1 MIENKKIGEEIV
13 AKAKSEVKRETEPI
27 KVNVDLEELKKFKQ
41 IITNFVGFSVAQR
54 DLVLGLTDI
63 ADKLLTEVLTLGK
76 KGEKIDAWLQKK
88 QKNLSVFVAE
98 ANFDDYNKLAK
109 EIREKFLE
117 LTRISAKIDGLNTSL
132 NLVVDLINKH
142 IDEFKIDI
150 KDFHE

>member
-1 MIENKKIGEEIV
+1 M
-13 AKAKSEVKRETEPI
+13 AKTKSEVKAKPI

-63 ADKLLTEVLTLGK
+63 ADKLLTEVLALGK
-76 KGEKIDAWLQKK
+76 KGEKVDAWLQKK
-88 QKNLSVFVAE
+88 QKNLAVFVAE
-98 ANFDDYNKLAK
+98 NSYEEYKKLA
-109 EIREKFLE
+109 EEVREKFLE

-142 IDEFKIDI
+142 IDECKINL
-150 KDFHE
+150 KDFE

>member
-1 MIENKKIGEEIV
+1 MAEAKVKKE
-13 AKAKSEVKRETEPI
+13 AKPI
-27 KVNVDLEELKKFKQ
+27 KVNVDLEELRKFKE

-54 DLVLGLTDI
+54 DLVCGLTDI
-63 ADKLLTEVLTLGK
+63 ADKLLTEILALGK
-76 KGEKIDAWLQKK
+76 EGEKIDAWLQKK

-142 IDEFKIDI
+142 IDEFKIDTRN
-150 KDFHE
+150 F

>member
-1 MIENKKIGEEIV
+1 MAEAKVKKE
-13 AKAKSEVKRETEPI
+13 AKPI

-63 ADKLLTEVLTLGK
+63 ADKLLTEVLALGK

-98 ANFDDYNKLAK
+98 NSYEDYKKLA
-109 EIREKFLE
+109 EEVREKFLE

-142 IDEFKIDI
+142 IDEFKIDL
-150 KDFHE
+150 KDF

>member
-1 MIENKKIGEEIV
+1 MAEAKIKKE
-13 AKAKSEVKRETEPI
+13 AKPI
-27 KVNVDLEELKKFKQ
+27 KVNVDLEELKKFKE

-54 DLVLGLTDI
+54 DLVCGLTDI

-98 ANFDDYNKLAK
+98 ANFEDYNKLAK

-142 IDEFKIDI
+142 IDECKIDI
-150 KDFHE
+150 RNF

>member
-1 MIENKKIGEEIV
+1 MIKVKKTGEIMAE
-13 AKAKSEVKRETEPI
+13 AKVKKETKPI
-27 KVNVDLEELKKFKQ
+27 KVNVDLNELREFKK

-54 DLVLGLTDI
+54 DLVCGLTDI

-76 KGEKIDAWLQKK
+76 EGEKIDAWLQKK

-109 EIREKFLE
+109 EIREKFLK

-142 IDEFKIDI
+142 IDECKIDL
-150 KDFHE
+150 KDF

>member
-1 MIENKKIGEEIV
+1 MAEAKVKKE
-13 AKAKSEVKRETEPI
+13 AKPI
-27 KVNVDLEELKKFKQ
+27 KVNVDLEELREFKK

-54 DLVLGLTDI
+54 DLVCGLTDI
-63 ADKLLTEVLTLGK
+63 ADKLLTEVLSLGK
-76 KGEKIDAWLQKK
+76 EGEKIDAWLQKK
-88 QKNLSVFVAE
+88 QKNLAVFVAE
-98 ANFDDYNKLAK
+98 ANYEDYNKLAK

>member
-1 MIENKKIGEEIV
+1 M
-13 AKAKSEVKRETEPI
+13 AKTKSEVKSKPI
-27 KVNVDLEELKKFKQ
+27 QVNVDLEELREFKK

-54 DLVLGLTDI
+54 DLVCGLTDI
-63 ADKLLTEVLTLGK
+63 ADKLLTEVLALGK

-98 ANFDDYNKLAK
+98 ANFDDYSKLAK

>member
-1 MIENKKIGEEIV
+1 MAEAKTKK
-13 AKAKSEVKRETEPI
+13 ATEPI

-76 KGEKIDAWLQKK
+76 KGEKIDAWLQ
-88 QKNLSVFVAE
+88 NLAVFVAE
-98 ANFDDYNKLAK
+98 NSYEDYKKLA
-109 EIREKFLE
+109 EEVREKFLE

-142 IDEFKIDI
+142 IDECKIDI
-150 KDFHE
+150 KDF

>member
-1 MIENKKIGEEIV
+1 M

-88 QKNLSVFVAE
+88 QKNLAVFVAE
-98 ANFDDYNKLAK
+98 NSYEDYKKLA
-109 EIREKFLE
+109 EEVREKFLE
-117 LTRISAKIDGLNTSL
+117 LTRISAKIDGLNISL

-142 IDEFKIDI
+142 IDEFKIDL
-150 KDFHE
+150 KDFHEEK

>member
-1 MIENKKIGEEIV
+1 M

>member
-1 MIENKKIGEEIV
+1 M
-13 AKAKSEVKRETEPI
+13 VKRETKPI

-54 DLVLGLTDI
+54 DLVCGLTDI
-63 ADKLLTEVLTLGK
+63 ADKLLSEVLALGK
-76 KGEKIDAWLQKK
+76 EGEKIDAWLQKK

-98 ANFDDYNKLAK
+98 ANFEDYNKLAK

-142 IDEFKIDI
+142 IDEFKIDL
-150 KDFHE
+150 KDF

>member
-1 MIENKKIGEEIV
+1 MAEAKTKK
-13 AKAKSEVKRETEPI
+13 ETKPI
-27 KVNVDLEELKKFKQ
+27 KVNVDLKELREFKK

-54 DLVLGLTDI
+54 DLVCGLTDI
-63 ADKLLTEVLTLGK
+63 ADKLLSEVLALGK
-76 KGEKIDAWLQKK
+76 EGEKIDAWLQKK

-142 IDEFKIDI
+142 IDEFKIDTRN
-150 KDFHE
+150 F

>member
-1 MIENKKIGEEIV
+1 M

-88 QKNLSVFVAE
+88 QKNLAVFVAE
-98 ANFDDYNKLAK
+98 NSYEEYKKLA
-109 EIREKFLE
+109 EEVREKFLE

-142 IDEFKIDI
+142 IDECKINL
-150 KDFHE
+150 KDFE

>member
-1 MIENKKIGEEIV
+1 MAEAKTKK
-13 AKAKSEVKRETEPI
+13 ETKPI
-27 KVNVDLEELKKFKQ
+27 KINVNLKELREFKK

-54 DLVLGLTDI
+54 DLVCGLTDI
-63 ADKLLTEVLTLGK
+63 ADKLLTEVLALGK

-142 IDEFKIDI
+142 IDEFKIDTRN
-150 KDFHE
+150 F

>member
-1 MIENKKIGEEIV
+1 MAEAKTKK
-13 AKAKSEVKRETEPI
+13 ETKPI
-27 KVNVDLEELKKFKQ
+27 KVNVDLEELREFKK

-63 ADKLLTEVLTLGK
+63 ADKLLTEVLALGK

-98 ANFDDYNKLAK
+98 NSYEDYKNLA
-109 EIREKFLE
+109 EEVREKFLE

-142 IDEFKIDI
+142 IDEFKIDL
-150 KDFHE
+150 KDF

>member
-1 MIENKKIGEEIV
+1 MAEAKVKK
-13 AKAKSEVKRETEPI
+13 ETKPI

-63 ADKLLTEVLTLGK
+63 ADKLLTEVLALGK

-88 QKNLSVFVAE
+88 QKNLAVFVTE
-98 ANFDDYNKLAK
+98 ANYEDYKKLA
-109 EIREKFLE
+109 EEVREKFLE

-142 IDEFKIDI
+142 IDEFKIDL
-150 KDFHE
+150 KDF

>member
-1 MIENKKIGEEIV
+1 MAEAKIKK
-13 AKAKSEVKRETEPI
+13 ETKPI

-88 QKNLSVFVAE
+88 QKNLALFVTE
-98 ANFDDYNKLAK
+98 ANYEDYKKLA
-109 EIREKFLE
+109 EEVREKFLE

-142 IDEFKIDI
+142 IDEFKIDL
-150 KDFHE
+150 KDF

>member
-1 MIENKKIGEEIV
+1 MVKT
-13 AKAKSEVKRETEPI
+13 KSEVKSKPI
-27 KVNVDLEELKKFKQ
+27 QVNVDLEELREFKK

-54 DLVLGLTDI
+54 DLVCGLTDI
-63 ADKLLTEVLTLGK
+63 ADKLLSEVLALGK
-76 KGEKIDAWLQKK
+76 EGEKIDAWLQKK

>member
-1 MIENKKIGEEIV
+1 MARI
-13 AKAKSEVKRETEPI
+13 KSETKPI

-98 ANFDDYNKLAK
+98 ANFDDYSKLTK

-142 IDEFKIDI
+142 IDEFKIDL
-150 KDFHE
+150 KDF

>member
-1 MIENKKIGEEIV
+1 MIKVKKTGEIMAE
-13 AKAKSEVKRETEPI
+13 AKVKKETKPI

-88 QKNLSVFVAE
+88 QKNLAVFVAE
-98 ANFDDYNKLAK
+98 NSYEEYKKLA
-109 EIREKFLE
+109 EEVREKFLE

-142 IDEFKIDI
+142 IDEFKIDL
-150 KDFHE
+150 KDF

>member
-1 MIENKKIGEEIV
+1 M

-142 IDEFKIDI
+142 IDEFKIDL
-150 KDFHE
+150 KDF

>member
-1 MIENKKIGEEIV
+1 M
-13 AKAKSEVKRETEPI
+13 AKTKSEVKSKPI
-27 KVNVDLEELKKFKQ
+27 QVNVDLEELREFKK

-54 DLVLGLTDI
+54 DLVCGLTDI
-63 ADKLLTEVLTLGK
+63 ADKLLTEVLALGK

-142 IDEFKIDI
+142 IDEFKIDTRN
-150 KDFHE
+150 F